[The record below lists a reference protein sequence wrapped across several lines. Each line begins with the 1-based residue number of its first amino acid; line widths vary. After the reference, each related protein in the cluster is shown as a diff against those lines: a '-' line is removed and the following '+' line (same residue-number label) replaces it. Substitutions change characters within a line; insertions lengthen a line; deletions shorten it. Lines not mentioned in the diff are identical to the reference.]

1 MTTTSEKAYTV
12 QLALAQFNAT
22 GNVQYGPLMAGA
34 VLITLPVLA
43 VFLFNQRS
51 FISGLADGS
60 VKG

>member
-1 MTTTSEKAYTV
+1 VYTV

-22 GNVQYGPLMAGA
+22 GDVQYGPLMAGA
-34 VLITLPVLA
+34 ILITLPVLA

-51 FISGLADGS
+51 FISGLTDGS